1 MKLKIF
7 IIHLILSVI
16 FFTNNSFSKTL
27 PPGSGIADVPSNVLI
42 LLDKSGSMG
51 ARMISGGGMMYNYD
65 NTTDGSGNFYT
76 MIDIGGE
83 LKNILTQME
92 QPI

>member
-16 FFTNNSFSKTL
+16 FFTNNSFSKHY
-27 PPGSGIADVPSNVLI
+27 PGSGIADVPSNVLI

-65 NTTDGSGNFYT
+65 NATDGSGIF
-76 MIDIGGE
+76 
-83 LKNILTQME
+83 IL
-92 QPI
+92 

>member
-27 PPGSGIADVPSNVLI
+27 PQARNCRCSVKCLNS
-42 LLDKSGSMG
+42 LDKSEVWGDFL
-51 ARMISGGGMMYNYD
+51 AVND
-65 NTTDGSGNFYT
+65 V
-76 MIDIGGE
+76 
-83 LKNILTQME
+83 
-92 QPI
+92 